1 MYRNNCAE
9 YGLED
14 PKLKLVTPPK
24 VVKNDRA
31 KIIWHFQIQTD
42 KQLIVNQT
50 DIVVIDKLQEKAV
63 VLDVAIPG
71 NNKIK
76 KKEHKKL
83 KNYQGLKEN
92 MEKMLKVKATV
103 VLVLIG
109 AFRAVIPVLGE
120 WLQKI
125 PGTT

>member
-1 MYRNNCAE
+1 
-9 YGLED
+9 
-14 PKLKLVTPPK
+14 LVTPPK